1 LFWKLF
7 LSRFDFIRELFFP
20 GSTNKN
26 NKGFRKPKREDLLN
40 SDSNIN
46 KVAKKPTRID

>member
-26 NKGFRKPKREDLLN
+26 NKGFRKSKREDLLN
-40 SDSNIN
+40 PDSNIN